1 MSLETLQ
8 VERQRENI
16 MKKRRKV
23 SKNCGT
29 IAKDVICVMGI
40 INPKRKKEGRKEGEK
55 GETDVG
61 RNRRKIKSKE
71 GQKEGR
77 QGRIKGR

>member
-1 MSLETLQ
+1 
-8 VERQRENI
+8 
-16 MKKRRKV
+16 
-23 SKNCGT
+23 
-29 IAKDVICVMGI
+29 MGI
-40 INPKRKKEGRKEGEK
+40 INPKRKKEGRNQPEK
-55 GETDVG
+55 GERDVG